1 MTLTGH
7 SLIAGRS
14 VPGDGKTTFGVNP
27 ASNERLEPQYTLLTA
42 EQLTTA
48 TSAAAAAFESF
59 STLDPATFALVALVL
74 MAVAAGACWIPARR
88 ATRLNPLAALRH
100 ET

>member
-59 STLDPATFALVALVL
+59 STLDPETHAEFLDAIASNIEAIGDELIIR
-74 MAVAAGACWIPARR
+74 AGQ
-88 ATRLNPLAALRH
+88 
-100 ET
+100 ETGLPG

>member
-7 SLIAGRS
+7 SLIAGRP

-27 ASNERLEPQYTLLTA
+27 ASNERLEPEYTLLTG

-48 TSAAAAAFESF
+48 TFAAAAAFESF
-59 STLDPATFALVALVL
+59 SKFLKFDSRAISFS
-74 MAVAAGACWIPARR
+74 RR
-88 ATRLNPLAALRH
+88 ELSWVYTS
-100 ET
+100 